1 MLVLTR
7 VSHTNSGVVGDRGG
21 GFPPREDLPLPT
33 SPPYTA
39 FVGNMA
45 FDLTEQDLEA
55 FFEGLSVR
63 PFHALTPNR
72 TRIAKIRLNL
82 AGKERESDQG
92 PR

>member
-1 MLVLTR
+1 MYT
-7 VSHTNSGVVGDRGG
+7 GDRGG

-55 FFEGLSVR
+55 FFDGLSVR
-63 PFHALTPNR
+63 SASPSPQSAYITLTLVVV
-72 TRIAKIRLNL
+72 T
-82 AGKERESDQG
+82 
-92 PR
+92 